1 VLTHVSLSHK
11 FALTWSFFSQH
22 VLGLCLATCAC
33 SPNAA
38 SEARAQAENV
48 VTKLVVWFADQV
60 QADDYVLE
68 PLQALALPNDEKLA
82 LIQEHEKVRLAA
94 LDKKR
99 TISEQEA
106 HEAGYNNNK
115 FNQSVHL
122 FNFDRLKK
130 ITHHQ

>member
-1 VLTHVSLSHK
+1 
-11 FALTWSFFSQH
+11 
-22 VLGLCLATCAC
+22 
-33 SPNAA
+33 
-38 SEARAQAENV
+38 
-48 VTKLVVWFADQV
+48 V

-82 LIQEHEKVRLAA
+82 LIKEHEKVRLAA

-115 FNQSVHL
+115 FNQSVPL
-122 FNFDRLKK
+122 FKLDRYKK
-130 ITHHQ
+130 TTLRR